1 MVNDSLYTKYRPK
14 KFYDV
19 YGQKYISEIL
29 ENQIKCRRFTH
40 AYLFSGTRGTG
51 KTTCARIFAKAIN
64 CLNNTDGNPCYECSM
79 CNQENTSILN
89 VIELDAA
96 SNNSVDQIKSLIEEL
111 RYSNFV
117 GGYKVYI
124 LDEVHMLSMNAFNA
138 LLKTL
143 EEPPKNV
150 IFILSTT
157 EIKKIPQTVVSRC
170 QKFEFKNI
178 EIQDI
183 VSRLKYIADSEKIN
197 IDNESLELISYM
209 GNGSMRDSISILER
223 VLLYTENI
231 KIENVREILGIT
243 SSEFIFELLKFIF
256 EKDLHNG
263 LKLINEIFEDG
274 LDIRGF
280 INSFRNILRD
290 LIFLK
295 FDKIN
300 CDLLVEKNNKNID
313 KMKLL
318 CEKVNVDELT
328 FIIDKI
334 NDINDRSFSSEIE
347 YRIYLEMFMVKF
359 CKKSFLTEVKHIK
372 NNFEKPEVL
381 DKNPNFNSNE
391 EMVDLNVWKDFLDYL
406 RKSSFMV
413 LYSLLQNG
421 SVQSFQNDKV
431 LFKCNTIGIMNR
443 LKNMN
448 TIKQIEENLK
458 SFFGKPLIFE
468 VFSEM
473 EQNDEAIEDRVKK
486 VFGDHIEIENK

>member
-29 ENQIKCRRFTH
+29 KNQIKYRRFTH

-79 CNQENTSILN
+79 CNQKNTSILN

-96 SNNSVDQIKSLIEEL
+96 SNNSVDQIKSLIDEL

-117 GGYKVYI
+117 GSYKIYI
-124 LDEVHMLSMNAFNA
+124 LDEVHMLSMSAFNA

-183 VSRLKYIADSEKIN
+183 FNRLKYIANSEKIN
-197 IDNESLELISYM
+197 IDDESLELISYM

-223 VLLYTENI
+223 VLFYTENI
-231 KIENVREILGIT
+231 GIGNVREILGIT
-243 SSEFIFELLKFIF
+243 PSEFIFELLKFIF
-256 EKDLHNG
+256 EKDLYKG

-274 LDIRGF
+274 LDVRGF

-295 FDKIN
+295 FDKVN
-300 CDLLVEKNNKNID
+300 YDLLVEKNNKNID

-318 CEKVNVDELT
+318 CEKVNLDELT

-334 NDINDRSFSSEIE
+334 NDINDRGFSSEIE

-359 CKKSFLTEVKHIK
+359 CKNSFSIGVKNIK
-372 NNFEKPEVL
+372 NNFKKPEIL
-381 DKNPNFNSNE
+381 DKDSNYNE
-391 EMVDLNVWKDFLDYL
+391 EMVDLNIWRDFLDYL

-421 SVQSFQNDKV
+421 SLQSFQNDKV

-443 LKNMN
+443 LKNTN
-448 TIKQIEENLK
+448 TIRQIEKNLK
-458 SFFGKPLIFE
+458 NFFGKSLIFE

-473 EQNDEAIEDRVKK
+473 EKNDDSIEDKVKK